1 MHTRTDRETPRYDA
15 TVQRSVKNVYD
26 RDPVLIPQLFVD
38 TTPRWY
44 QQWWGIALGVVAL
57 LIVVGVAFALQRYGL
72 AGSAQRAGEAGAGV
86 MRTFAKV
93 VG

>member
-1 MHTRTDRETPRYDA
+1 MPTRTDRETPRYDA

-26 RDPVLIPQLFVD
+26 RHPVLIPQLFVD

-44 QQWWGIALGVVAL
+44 QQWWGIALGVVAF
-57 LIVVGVAFALQRYGL
+57 LIVVGVAFAVQEFGL
-72 AGSAQRAGEAGAGV
+72 AGTAQRAGEAGVGL
-86 MRTFAKV
+86 MRGFARV